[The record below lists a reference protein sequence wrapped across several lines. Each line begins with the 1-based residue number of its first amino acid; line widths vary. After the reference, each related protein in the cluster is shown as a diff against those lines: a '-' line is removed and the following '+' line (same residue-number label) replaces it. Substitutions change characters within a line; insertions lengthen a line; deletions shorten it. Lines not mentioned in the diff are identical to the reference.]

1 MPLTASPPQG
11 PPTPAAT
18 TSSPGSF
25 TVPLPSFVHDDPL
38 SSDPDSSSDE
48 DSFGQPKPARPTRYS
63 KSTGLARPV
72 PSYYYD
78 PEYDPGTA
86 GTKKRGRRGGYKGV
100 PVFEPTM
107 ADFADN
113 GGFYGYVKRIEKYGL
128 RSGIVKVVPPKEWC
142 VPSLL
147 LLLLLPRRSSKL
159 VLTLHRPPP
168 PAGPTRSSPSTSRC
182 ARSAS
187 ATPSSSTCS
196 ARRACTAS

>member
-1 MPLTASPPQG
+1 M
-11 PPTPAAT
+11 
-18 TSSPGSF
+18 
-25 TVPLPSFVHDDPL
+25 HDDPL
-38 SSDPDSSSDE
+38 SSDLDSSSDE
-48 DSFGQPKPARPTRYS
+48 DSFGQPKPARPKRYS

-147 LLLLLPRRSSKL
+147 LLLLVRNRLSKL